1 MVSCAMNNFSESFNE
16 WLRLCGNKSSIPAD
30 FVLDQSNYSLFPPD
44 FAIQQNEQEIME
56 FIKVLKEKKCESI
69 LEIGLGYYGSTHVL
83 FREYFK
89 SVVTI
94 ELSLE
99 RVKTFFYKAEN
110 FFGKSY
116 FGNGNSKLIVAD
128 SNSVLG
134 SKKVLDVL
142 KSSNSE
148 FFDAIF
154 IDGFHG
160 FETVLL
166 DFLIYSNFVKENGVI
181 AFHDVASNI
190 EDSGVPK
197 LMDVLKNGVLKNLVR
212 DYSEIVHS
220 EYLGIGY
227 FIKR

>member
-1 MVSCAMNNFSESFNE
+1 MNNFPESFNQ
-16 WLRLCGNKSSIPAD
+16 WLSLCGNKSSIPAD

-69 LEIGLGYYGSTHVL
+69 LEIGLGYYGSTHIL

-99 RVKTFFYKAEN
+99 RVKSFFYKAEN

-116 FGNGNSKLIVAD
+116 FSNGNSKLIIAD
-128 SNSVLG
+128 SNSASG

-142 KSSNSE
+142 GSSNGG

-166 DFLIYSNFVKENGVI
+166 DFLIYSNFVKKNGVI

-197 LMDVLKNGVLKNLVR
+197 LMDVLKNGVLKNLVG
-212 DYSEIVHS
+212 DYSEIIHS

-227 FIKR
+227 FTKNSL

>member
-1 MVSCAMNNFSESFNE
+1 MQKFSDSFNE
-16 WLRLCGNKSSIPAD
+16 WISVCGNKLSVPED

-44 FAIQQNEQEIME
+44 FAIQQNEHEIME

-89 SVVTI
+89 SVVTV

-99 RVKTFFYKAEN
+99 RVKSIFYKAEN
-110 FFGKSY
+110 FFGSSY
-116 FGNGNSKLIVAD
+116 FSNGNSKLIVAD
-128 SNSVLG
+128 SNSVSG
-134 SKKVLDVL
+134 PKKVMNILG
-142 KSSNSE
+142 NSDDK

-154 IDGFHG
+154 IDGFHR

-166 DFLIYSNFVKENGVI
+166 DFLIYSNFVKKNGVI
-181 AFHDVASNI
+181 AFHDIASNI

-197 LMDVLKNGVLKNLVR
+197 LMNILKNGVLKNLVG
-212 DYSEIVHS
+212 DYSEIIFS
-220 EYLGIGY
+220 KYLGIGY
-227 FIKR
+227 FIKK

>member
-1 MVSCAMNNFSESFNE
+1 MEKFSESFNE
-16 WLRLCGNKSSIPAD
+16 WLKLCGNHSSIPES
-30 FVLDQSNYSLFPPD
+30 FELDQSNYSLFPPD
-44 FAIQQNEQEIME
+44 FAIQQNEQEIMK
-56 FIKVLKEKKCESI
+56 FIEVLKLKKCESI

-99 RVKTFFYKAEN
+99 RTKSFFYKAEN

>member
-56 FIKVLKEKKCESI
+56 FIKVLKEKECESI

-181 AFHDVASNI
+181 AFHVVASNI

>member
-1 MVSCAMNNFSESFNE
+1 MIKFSETFNE
-16 WLRLCGNKSSIPAD
+16 WLKLCGNKSSIPED
-30 FVLDQSNYSLFPPD
+30 FVLDQSNYSFFPPD

-99 RVKTFFYKAEN
+99 RVKSFFYKAEN

-116 FGNGNSKLIVAD
+116 FGNGSSKLIVAD

-134 SKKVLDVL
+134 SKKVMDVL
-142 KSSNSE
+142 GNSDNE

-154 IDGFHG
+154 IDGFHR

-166 DFLIYSNFVKENGVI
+166 DFLIYSNFVKKNGVI

-197 LMDVLKNGVLKNLVR
+197 LMNILKNGVLKNLVG
-212 DYSEIVHS
+212 DYSEIIYS
-220 EYLGIGY
+220 KYLGIGY
-227 FIKR
+227 FIKK

>member
-1 MVSCAMNNFSESFNE
+1 M
-16 WLRLCGNKSSIPAD
+16 CGNHSSIPES

-44 FAIQQNEQEIME
+44 FAIQQNEQEIMK
-56 FIKVLKEKKCESI
+56 FIEVLKLKKCESI

-99 RVKTFFYKAEN
+99 RVKSFFYKAEN
-110 FFGKSY
+110 FFGKNY
-116 FGNGNSKLIVAD
+116 FSNGNSKLIVAD

-134 SKKVLDVL
+134 SKKVMDVL
-142 KSSNSE
+142 GNSDNE

-154 IDGFHG
+154 IDGFHR

-166 DFLIYSNFVKENGVI
+166 DFLIYSNFVKKNGVI

-197 LMDVLKNGVLKNLVR
+197 LMNILKNGVLKNLVG
-212 DYSEIVHS
+212 DYSEIIYS
-220 EYLGIGY
+220 KYLGIGY
-227 FIKR
+227 FIKK